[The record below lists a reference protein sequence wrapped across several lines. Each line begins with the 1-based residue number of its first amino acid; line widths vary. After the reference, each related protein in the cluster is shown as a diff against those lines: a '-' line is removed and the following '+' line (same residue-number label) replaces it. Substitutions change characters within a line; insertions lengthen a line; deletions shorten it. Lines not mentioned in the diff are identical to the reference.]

1 MQRGDVYAFVPPRER
16 RRHEQRGRRY
26 AVVVQ
31 GNELVALSTV
41 VVVPTSTEA
50 VPSAFRPEVE
60 LGGRRTRVLV
70 DQVGAVDV
78 SRFGRRVGRLAQ
90 SELREVD
97 EALQLV
103 LGLF

>member
-1 MQRGDVYAFVPPRER
+1 VQRGDVYAFVPPRER
-16 RRHEQRGRRY
+16 PGHEQRGRRY

-31 GNELVALSTV
+31 GDELAALSTV
-41 VVVPTSTEA
+41 VVAPTSTDA
-50 VPSAFRPEVE
+50 VPSTFRPEVG
-60 LGGRRTRVLV
+60 LAGRRTRVLV
-70 DQVGAVDV
+70 DQVGAFDV
-78 SRFGRRVGRLAQ
+78 SRFGRRVGRLAH

>member
-1 MQRGDVYAFVPPRER
+1 MERGDVYAFVPPRER
-16 RRHEQRGRRY
+16 RGHEQRGRRY

-60 LGGRRTRVLV
+60 LAGRRTRVLV
-70 DQVGAVDV
+70 DQVGAFDV
-78 SRFGRRVGRLAQ
+78 SRIGRRVGRLAH

>member
-1 MQRGDVYAFVPPRER
+1 MERGDVYAFVPAHKR
-16 RRHEQRGRRY
+16 RGHEQRGRRY

-60 LGGRRTRVLV
+60 LAGRRTRVLV
-70 DQVGAVDV
+70 DQVGAFDV
-78 SRFGRRVGRLAQ
+78 SRFGRRVGRLAH

-103 LGLF
+103 FGLF

>member
-1 MQRGDVYAFVPPRER
+1 VERGDVYAFVPPRER
-16 RRHEQRGRRY
+16 RGHEQSGRRY

-50 VPSAFRPEVE
+50 VSSAFRPEVE
-60 LGGRRTRVLV
+60 LAGRRTRVLV
-70 DQVGAVDV
+70 DQVGAFDV
-78 SRFGRRVGRLAQ
+78 SRFGRRVGRLAH

>member
-1 MQRGDVYAFVPPRER
+1 MERGDVYAFGPPRER
-16 RRHEQRGRRY
+16 RGHEQRGRRY

-31 GNELVALSTV
+31 ANELAALSTV

-50 VPSAFRPEVE
+50 APSAFRPEVE
-60 LGGRRTRVLV
+60 LAGRRTRVLV
-70 DQVGAVDV
+70 DQVGGFDV
-78 SRFGRRVGRLAQ
+78 SRLGRRVGRLAH